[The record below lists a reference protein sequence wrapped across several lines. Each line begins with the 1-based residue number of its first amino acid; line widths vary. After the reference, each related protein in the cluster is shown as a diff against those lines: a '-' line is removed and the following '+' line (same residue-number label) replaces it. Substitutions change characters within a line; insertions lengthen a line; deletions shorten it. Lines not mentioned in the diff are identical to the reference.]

1 MYKLVEN
8 IFEWERPLKE
18 GKNYLFRLL
27 EIILAGQIII
37 KAWDWSVYIYDLTE
51 VILPLGIANYI
62 DMTLFFGNSLSL
74 INATLITLFLVIG
87 FTRKWRYSYLIAL
100 ILYHFQYAARFS
112 QGEIS
117 HGANMGAM
125 MLLSMG
131 ISFAFFKSDEDA
143 IKSSFGLI
151 YFFVG
156 LGYVSAALSKL
167 IGTGFYWSHGDHLR
181 MWIAERGTDKLSQF
195 GYFKLNFLQEFLL
208 KHTWAATLTLS
219 FGLLVEFF
227 GFLLWFR
234 KTRWIQTTLLLSM
247 HFGILW
253 TMNIY
258 FSDYVYL
265 LLIIGYPWDI
275 LLEKLSI
282 RVHKA
287 KLDAGVKTG

>member
-1 MYKLVEN
+1 MYNFFEK
-8 IFEWERPLKE
+8 IFEWNQPLKD
-18 GKNYLFRLL
+18 GKLYLFRVI
-27 EIILAGQIII
+27 EIILGAQIIFNV
-37 KAWDWSVYIYDLTE
+37 WSWSVYIYELSD
-51 VILPLGIANYI
+51 VVLPLGIANYI
-62 DMTLFFGNSLSL
+62 DMRLFFGNY
-74 INATLITLFLVIG
+74 IPVVIATLITVLLVVG
-87 FTRKWRYSYLIAL
+87 FIRKWRMSYLIAI

-117 HGANMGAM
+117 HGANLGGMI
-125 MLLSMG
+125 LLSMG
-131 ISFAFFKSDEDA
+131 LSFAFFKSNEDA
-143 IKSSFGLI
+143 IKTSFGLI

-156 LGYVSAALSKL
+156 LGYVSAAMSKL
-167 IGTGFYWSHGDHLR
+167 IGTGLHWSYGEHLR

-195 GYFKLNFLQEFLL
+195 GTFKLNALQEFLL
-208 KHTWAATLTLS
+208 KHTWAATVTLT

-247 HFGILW
+247 HIGILL

-265 LLIIGYPWDI
+265 LIIIGYPWDI

-282 RVHKA
+282 RVKKA
-287 KLDAGVKTG
+287 KLEAGIQPN